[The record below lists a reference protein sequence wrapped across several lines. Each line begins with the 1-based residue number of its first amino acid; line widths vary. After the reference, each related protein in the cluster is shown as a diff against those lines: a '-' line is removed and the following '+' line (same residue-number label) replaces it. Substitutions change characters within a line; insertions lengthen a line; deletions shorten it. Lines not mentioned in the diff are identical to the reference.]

1 LIFKAEVT
9 GELTVQS
16 HAMVLLDLFSNP
28 EKLAERLPNLTD
40 EQILLMRDTLPA
52 LLTPP
57 SPPIEGESNTSRGDE
72 E

>member
-1 LIFKAEVT
+1 
-9 GELTVQS
+9 
-16 HAMVLLDLFSNP
+16 MVLLDLFSNP